1 MQIPK
6 LMWLKRHLPAS
17 WARLGMAFDLADF
30 LSWRATGNPARSQ
43 CTLTCKWSYL
53 AHETPGWPEDFL
65 AATGLA
71 DLRAR
76 AGRARARNPGR
87 HRPRHPDARA
97 PRASSASRPATRV
110 AAGLIDAH
118 AGALGVLG
126 HLAGTPEIERH
137 VALIAGTSSC
147 VMTFAAAPRFVPGI
161 WGPYLGG
168 ALPGLWLSEG
178 GQSASGA
185 LLDHLLRLHG
195 HAATPALHARVAA
208 RIAELR
214 AVTPDL
220 APRLHVLPDFHGSRS
235 PDPDPQALGVIS
247 GLPLD
252 ASFDALCR
260 LYWRTSVAIALG
272 LRLVLEHLRAH
283 GQTRR
288 GAAPRRRPRPQ
299 PAPPRALRRRHRL
312 PHRRARRP
320 GRRPPRHRHGR
331 RGRLR
336 PPPLARRRRRRHA
349 PGRHPARPRPRRRR
363 RRGRDWQAFQA
374 MRRHRAELDR
384 I

>member
-1 MQIPK
+1 ME
-6 LMWLKRHLPAS
+6 
-17 WARLGMAFDLADF
+17 
-30 LSWRATGNPARSQ
+30 LSPRT
-43 CTLTCKWSYL
+43 
-53 AHETPGWPEDFL
+53 GWPADFL

-76 AGRARARNPGR
+76 AALPERATPVGAPLGPLTPQAARELGLT
-87 HRPRHPDARA
+87 
-97 PRASSASRPATRV
+97 PATRV
-110 AAGLIDAH
+110 ATGLIDAH

-126 HLAGTPEIERH
+126 HLAGSPEIERRA
-137 VALIAGTSSC
+137 ALIAGTSSC
-147 VMTFAAAPRFVPGI
+147 IMALATAPRLVPGV

-195 HAATPALHARVAA
+195 LAPTPAEHARVAA
-208 RIAELR
+208 RVAELR
-214 AVTPDL
+214 AATPDL

-235 PDPDPQALGVIS
+235 PEPDPHALGVVS

-272 LRLVLEHLRAH
+272 LRLVVEQLRAH
-283 GQTRR
+283 GQAVEALHLAGGHTRNPLLR
-288 GAAPRRRPRPQ
+288 ELYADATGCPTVEPNAPDAVLLGTAMVAAAGCGLHPSLPAAAAAMHQGGTLRRPD
-299 PAPPRALRRRHRL
+299 PATAA
-312 PHRRARRP
+312 ARE
-320 GRRPPRHRHGR
+320 
-331 RGRLR
+331 
-336 PPPLARRRRRRHA
+336 
-349 PGRHPARPRPRRRR
+349 
-363 RRGRDWQAFQA
+363 RDWQAFQA

-384 I
+384 FG